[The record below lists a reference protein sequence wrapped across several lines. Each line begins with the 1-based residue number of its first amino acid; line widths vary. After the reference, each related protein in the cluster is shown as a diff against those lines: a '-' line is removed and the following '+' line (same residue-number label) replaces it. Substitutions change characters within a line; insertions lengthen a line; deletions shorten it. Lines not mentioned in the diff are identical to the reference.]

1 MPVTYE
7 VDDVQ
12 NAIYA
17 WVSGVVGE
25 EDFLAYVE
33 QFLADRRI
41 RPGYRELV
49 DATAAT
55 PGNITTELFDR
66 IAALG
71 RRHPVVLAGSRAAI
85 VVAPGRSYDLARQ
98 YQRMAPVEMEV
109 FLNLDS
115 AREWLGIR

>member
-7 VDDVQ
+7 VDETL
-12 NAIYA
+12 NAVYA

-25 EDFLAYVE
+25 DDFLAYVE
-33 QFLADRRI
+33 QFLADARI

-55 PGNITTELFDR
+55 PGHITTELFDR

-71 RRHPVVLAGSRAAI
+71 RGHPALLAGSRAAI
-85 VVAPGRSYDLARQ
+85 VVPPGRSYDLARQ
-98 YQRMAPVEMEV
+98 YQRMAQVEMEV
-109 FLNLDS
+109 FLSLDS
-115 AREWLGIR
+115 ARKWLGI

>member
-7 VDDVQ
+7 VDEAQ
-12 NAIYA
+12 NAVYA

-33 QFLADRRI
+33 QFLADTRI

-66 IAALG
+66 IAELD
-71 RRHPVVLAGSRAAI
+71 RRHPEVLAGSRAAI
-85 VVAPGRSYDLARQ
+85 VVPPGRSYDLARQ
-98 YQRMAPVEMEV
+98 YQRMARVQMEV
-109 FLNLDS
+109 FLSLDT
-115 AREWLGIR
+115 AREWLGI

>member
-25 EDFLAYVE
+25 DDFLAYVE
-33 QFLADRRI
+33 QFLADSRI

-66 IAALG
+66 IAELD
-71 RRHPVVLAGSRAAI
+71 REHPQLLAGSRAAI
-85 VVAPGRSYDLARQ
+85 VVPPGRSYELARQ
-98 YQRMAPVEMEV
+98 YQRMARVEMEV
-109 FLNLDS
+109 FLSIDA